1 MNRRARVTAVVL
13 ALLVSSPA
21 SAEAP
26 APASAPAKAT
36 LQDVAFLSG
45 HWVDASEKHLSE
57 EVWTAPSGDSMIG
70 MWRLVADGKVRLF
83 ELLSLKQEGEG
94 VVLRIR
100 HFDPSFVS
108 REEKTT
114 PVALPLVERRERF
127 ARFTGPAVG
136 SPGEVTLAYQREGE
150 TLTGTL
156 TKGEKSQEFRFRLRK

>member
-1 MNRRARVTAVVL
+1 M
-13 ALLVSSPA
+13 
-21 SAEAP
+21 
-26 APASAPAKAT
+26 
-36 LQDVAFLSG
+36 SG
-45 HWVDASEKHLSE
+45 HWVDASEKHFSE

-70 MWRLVADGKVRLF
+70 MWRLVTDGKVRIF

-156 TKGEKSQEFRFRLRK
+156 TKGEKSQEFRFRLRKEAPRKRNAPGQRGPGARHRPGLSGPEKAGRASSSSARGT